1 MQWTTHI
8 RFLLL
13 WLAAGLCEGGF
24 FWFLDAEAVLA
35 LALHGA
41 ALLLLIFSVPFVSP
55 WRPVFLL
62 FTGLFP
68 VLGWLGS
75 AVLYASAI
83 FFPPKPPIGEEA
95 LWWEG
100 PSIKPILSRPL
111 ARREQVARELDFLP
125 LADVLAGQDVDLKRG
140 AVEKLAQFKTPEAIQ
155 VLLAHRGDPSIEV
168 RFYVTTALTRIKREL
183 DEELDAAKKQM
194 KKDVYKISGRI
205 FLAKV
210 YLQYSRSGLLD
221 PVTANAYELEA
232 QYHLDFSLQ
241 SEFASVEAFQLLI
254 GIYLGR
260 KNWERALQVVKL
272 LEGRAKASPEDL
284 AKIRIDILYRSGRYE
299 EIPKTLAEQ
308 AVIFSDPH
316 WQAMAHWWRGT

>member
-1 MQWTTHI
+1 M
-8 RFLLL
+8 
-13 WLAAGLCEGGF
+13 
-24 FWFLDAEAVLA
+24 
-35 LALHGA
+35 
-41 ALLLLIFSVPFVSP
+41 LIFSVPFASR
-55 WRPVFLL
+55 WGSVFLL
-62 FTGLFP
+62 LAGFFPLF
-68 VLGWLGS
+68 GWLG
-75 AVLYASAI
+75 AGVLYGAAS

-95 LWWEG
+95 LWWGG
-100 PSIKPILSRPL
+100 PSIKPILSKPMV
-111 ARREQVARELDFLP
+111 RRERVARELDFLP

-168 RFYVTTALTRIKREL
+168 RFYVTSALARIKHEL
-183 DEELDAAKKQM
+183 DEELEAAKMQM

-205 FLAKV
+205 FLAKI

-241 SEFASVEAFQLLI
+241 SEFASVEAFRMLI
-254 GIYLGR
+254 GIYLGH
-260 KNWERALQVVKL
+260 KNWERALQVVTL
-272 LEGRAKASPEDL
+272 LEGRAKASSEDL

-308 AVIFSDPH
+308 AVVFSDPH
-316 WQAMAHWWRGT
+316 WQAMAHWWRGA